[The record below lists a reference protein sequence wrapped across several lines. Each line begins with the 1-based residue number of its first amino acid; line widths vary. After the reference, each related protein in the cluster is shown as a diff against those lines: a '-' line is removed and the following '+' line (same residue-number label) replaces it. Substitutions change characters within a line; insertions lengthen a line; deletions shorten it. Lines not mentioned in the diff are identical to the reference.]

1 MRLTYNDEQRQL
13 RAELSR
19 YFRTH
24 LEGEFSDLRWED
36 HGPRYRAWIRR
47 LGSDGWLGLG
57 WPVEY
62 GGQGRP
68 AMDQFIFYDEA
79 QRAGAPIPMISLN
92 TVGPTLMDY
101 GTAEQK
107 ALFLPA
113 ILRGEIDFAIGYTE
127 PEAGTDLA
135 SLRTKAVRDGDE
147 YVVNG
152 TKVFTSRGAASD
164 YIWLAARTEPATRDH
179 RGISVLIVDTSAPG
193 FTAAPIRTLASYDTY
208 ITTYTDVR
216 VPRDRLVGVEGEGWR
231 LMQTQLNHERIAMA
245 GFGGL
250 AIRLH
255 EEVLAWAGATER
267 DGRPVIHIPWVQR
280 NLARSHAL
288 VEAMHLLN
296 CRVAW
301 EVGRDE
307 VAPADASA
315 VKVFGTETVLEV
327 YRLLMEVVGAESLLA
342 DGARGQSPWG
352 ALEFAYRRAVINTFG
367 GGTNE
372 VQREIVARA
381 GLGMPRVAR
390 RLDRVVRA

>member
-1 MRLTYNDEQRQL
+1 MHLSYTAEQREL
-13 RAELSR
+13 RAELSA
-19 YFRTH
+19 YFREH

-57 WPVEY
+57 WPVKY
-62 GGQGRP
+62 GGHGRP
-68 AMDQFIFYDEA
+68 AMDQFVFYDEA

-92 TVGPTLMDY
+92 TVGPTLMDH

-107 ALFLPA
+107 AEFLPA

-127 PEAGTDLA
+127 PDAGTDLA
-135 SLRTKAVRDGDE
+135 SLRTRATQDGDD

-152 TKVFTSRGAASD
+152 TKVYTSRGATAD
-164 YIWLAARTEPATRDH
+164 YVWLAARTDPATKDH
-179 RGISVLIVDTSAPG
+179 HGTSVLIVSTDTAGYSV
-193 FTAAPIRTLASYDTY
+193 APIRTLASYDTY
-208 ITTYTDVR
+208 ITHYDDVH
-216 VPRDRLVGVEGEGWR
+216 VPRGRLVGQEGQGWR
-231 LMQTQLNHERIAMA
+231 LMQTQLNHERVAMA

-250 AIRLH
+250 ATRLQAD
-255 EEVLAWAGATER
+255 VLAWAGATER
-267 DGRPVIHIPWVQR
+267 DGARVIDVPWVQQ

-288 VEAMHLLN
+288 VESMHLLN
-296 CRVAW
+296 CRMAW

-307 VAPADASA
+307 VDPADASA
-315 VKVFGTETVLEV
+315 VKVFGTETVLEI
-327 YRLLMEVVGAESLLA
+327 YRLLMDVVGAESLLA
-342 DGARGQSPWG
+342 DRNRGDSPWG

-372 VQREIVARA
+372 VQREIVARV

-390 RLDRVVRA
+390 RLERA